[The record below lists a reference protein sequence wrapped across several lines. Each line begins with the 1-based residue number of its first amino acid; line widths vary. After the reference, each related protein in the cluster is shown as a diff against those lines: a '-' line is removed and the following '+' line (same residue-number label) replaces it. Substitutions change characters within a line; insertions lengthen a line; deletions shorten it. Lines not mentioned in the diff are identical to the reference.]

1 MFAAFSASFVAR
13 IAYDAGC
20 ISSTNSDS
28 PRNAIEPTLLRLIRN
43 ACWASIRDTMRE
55 ASTVGFVASAA
66 LAPSASRTAALADRT
81 ASVEREWI
89 SR

>member
-1 MFAAFSASFVAR
+1 MVAR

-28 PRNAIEPTLLRLIRN
+28 PCSAIEPILLRLIRN
-43 ACWASIRDTMRE
+43 ACWASMRDTIRE
-55 ASTVGFVASAA
+55 ARIVGAVASEACA
-66 LAPSASRTAALADRT
+66 SSASSTAALAERT